1 MVAFA
6 IVVVAVVLVV
16 LLVALGLAGRGAG
29 PAERFPWSWTLPA
42 IVVIVLTAGI
52 GIARYHGLPARIP
65 VHFDIHG
72 DADRTEATTVRNA
85 FFPVGVQVLLTAVL
99 SACAALALRTPPAR
113 GRSGRLIARSLLLLA
128 AGLNLS
134 NFFIATQMWQGGTSM
149 SIGSLIGA
157 IVTAGAGLLGVIGTV
172 LVAGRQSR
180 DEPEE
185 VDLDHWR
192 GAFYANRRDPALFVP
207 KRFGIGWTINF
218 GRPAGWA
225 FLAVILAVLVL
236 APILSA
242 VHS

>member
-6 IVVVAVVLVV
+6 IAVVAVVLVI
-16 LLVALGLAGRGAG
+16 LLVALAAAGRGAG

-42 IVVIVLTAGI
+42 VVVIALTAGI

-72 DADRTEATTVRNA
+72 AADRTEATTVRNA
-85 FFPVGVQVLLTAVL
+85 FFPVGVQILLTAVL
-99 SACAALALRTPPAR
+99 LACAALALRTPPDRA
-113 GRSGRLIARSLLLLA
+113 RSGGLTARSLLVLA
-128 AGLNLS
+128 ACLNLS
-134 NFFIATQMWQGGTSM
+134 NFFIATQIWQGGSSM
-149 SIGSLIGA
+149 SIGALIGA
-157 IVTAGAGLLGVIGTV
+157 TVAAGAGLLSVIGTA
-172 LVAGRQSR
+172 LYAARKPR